1 MCICTHYYSL
11 LDGSIPLFEH
21 IFTVEKLFQLF
32 FFLRGQ
38 KFHSNLFVLID
49 SASVPRVRRET
60 WKSGWTVSMSLI
72 VWIVWEGS
80 RSLLD
85 DPTWEPRETKK
96 KKRWRSHSPSLV
108 APPQPPPPP
117 PPDDI
122 SQTRTKSLSLFLFS
136 EKLWGFIVDYV
147 YSCIVKSSTSSQPAS
162 FHIERSLLYT
172 HTEFSLVSGQDWN
185 DVVRLPFLL
194 LPLNLHHEH
203 SRWLYSRHIQGPQ
216 L

>member
-1 MCICTHYYSL
+1 
-11 LDGSIPLFEH
+11 
-21 IFTVEKLFQLF
+21 
-32 FFLRGQ
+32 
-38 KFHSNLFVLID
+38 
-49 SASVPRVRRET
+49 
-60 WKSGWTVSMSLI
+60 MSLI

-216 L
+216 LESWKQSGIPSLSLVSPLFHHLSVLWWDSIQLVRVIISIRNRSGALHNMRYTTIPCMFTVIYVCVCV